1 MRICKRLRLK
11 LELVLTVVQYE
22 VLAVILVIMLYVL
35 WDLYTITITSESFE
49 INVASSLVNA
59 VIFASSHVIC

>member
-59 VIFASSHVIC
+59 VIFA